1 MELGGLNFIFF
12 TVFLARGCGC
22 SVLWRDFWFRCGF
35 RARAPPQKRL
45 VARALAQGGCALLHA
60 CLQAREN
67 GPFFGP
73 NQLILINEALSLY
86 NMMCVLQYMMLVK
99 HHMVCIEANKWW
111 IRDE

>member
-1 MELGGLNFIFF
+1 LCSTATEMVGCAR
-12 TVFLARGCGC
+12 TCSRQVCTLAR
-22 SVLWRDFWFRCGF
+22 L
-35 RARAPPQKRL
+35 
-45 VARALAQGGCALLHA
+45 LASPG
-60 CLQAREN
+60 EP
-67 GPFFGP
+67 PFFGP